1 MLEKCECRVH
11 RTPER
16 NAEYIRFRKKCE
28 RRNPWQRVGVG
39 LKVSKEDTRN
49 FAKLLKHG
57 MSEKRSMRLNDLSFH
72 LSCRYHYV
80 LTPTRRLNFKNIAM
94 SSELVFKCSRIY
106 SLSTFGP
113 SSNLEKAHRR

>member
-1 MLEKCECRVH
+1 MQS
-11 RTPER
+11 TPER

-28 RRNPWQRVGVG
+28 RRNPWQRVGEG

-72 LSCRYHYV
+72 LSCSKF
-80 LTPTRRLNFKNIAM
+80 LRLF
-94 SSELVFKCSRIY
+94 ELSGIFWESKIPETVGFADCTKV
-106 SLSTFGP
+106 
-113 SSNLEKAHRR
+113 